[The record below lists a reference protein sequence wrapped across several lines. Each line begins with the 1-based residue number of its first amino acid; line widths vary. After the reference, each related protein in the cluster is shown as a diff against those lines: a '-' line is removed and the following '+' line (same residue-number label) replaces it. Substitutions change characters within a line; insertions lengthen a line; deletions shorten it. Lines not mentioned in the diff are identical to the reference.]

1 MEKEGFNLLSLHGRI
16 PLFLFGHPTAVSLI
30 AFSILVTTA
39 VPNLSTYF
47 PTISVSYHY
56 FLITSVQGFFSVYV
70 AGLFANPL
78 QICCGSPPATD
89 CIPPSLSAFSRY
101 VHGGP

>member
-56 FLITSVQGFFSVYV
+56 FLITSVQGFFQSM
-70 AGLFANPL
+70 
-78 QICCGSPPATD
+78 
-89 CIPPSLSAFSRY
+89 
-101 VHGGP
+101 